1 MNEMKRQKK
10 LLLGGLA
17 FALLFGQGIG
27 LVEAKGKES
36 KPKNEKKQ
44 TIVDKNKNGIAD
56 SWEAKYKLG
65 SGKDV
70 AKKDNDKDGLNNLIE
85 YQLNFNP
92 LSVDTDKDKVKDG
105 NEDYDNDKLTNL
117 QELQAKLNPA
127 LSDSDKD
134 KVLDSMEDNDGDKL
148 TTIEEIIVQSS
159 PVVSDSDKD
168 GIKDGQEDKD
178 LDFITNEKEFD
189 LRLNPNVSDSD
200 KDGIVDGDED
210 LDSDGLTNEVELELG
225 QNPLNKDSDN
235 DGVRDGSED
244 KNKDGVQDLNQLREL
259 KIEIKTLKGK
269 KTQIQYEFRDG
280 AFEAKIK
287 DETGTLLGKN
297 IHELVQEL
305 ALLPNEKQSEMIARI
320 QEVLGIDDFAKMEVK
335 AKFFNGTKIKIEI
348 ENEVKEPAKPKQEEP
363 KDEEHEHEDGKQEE
377 KEQQHEDEQ
386 QEEHEE

>member
-1 MNEMKRQKK
+1 MNEMKKQKK
-10 LLLGGLA
+10 LLVGGLA

-27 LVEAKGKES
+27 LAEAKGKEN

-92 LSVDTDKDKVKDG
+92 LSADTDKDKVKDG
-105 NEDYDNDKLTNL
+105 NEDYDKDKLTNL

-148 TTIEEIIVQSS
+148 TTIEEFIVQSS

-178 LDFITNEKEFD
+178 LDFIINEKEFD

-210 LDSDGLTNEVELELG
+210 LDSDGLTNEMELELG

-244 KNKDGVQDLNQLREL
+244 KNKDGVQDFNQLREL

-269 KTQIQYEFRDG
+269 KTEIQYEFKDG

-287 DETGTLLGKN
+287 DETGTLLDKN

-320 QEVLGIDDFAKMEVK
+320 QEVLGIDDFAKIEVK
-335 AKFFNGTKIKIEI
+335 AKFFNGKKVEIEI
-348 ENEVKEPAKPKQEEP
+348 ENKVKEPAKQEEH
-363 KDEEHEHEDGKQEE
+363 KDKECEHEDRQQEE
-377 KEQQHEDEQ
+377 KEQQQHEDEQ